1 MAHPRKYDDEA
12 PREDLICLG
21 AVFGAS
27 GIRGAVRLKVFTE
40 DLKAI
45 SQYGP
50 VTIFSQDHKDGK
62 KYKVKILHE
71 VKGGV
76 AATLKGV
83 NDRNKAE
90 ALKGAKLYIERSALP
105 DIEEEDGFYFEDL
118 VGLMARDTEG
128 SQFGKV
134 EGVYNFGAGDIIEVN
149 LSKEKGKRMYPF
161 SDEVV
166 PEVNIE
172 EGYIVVNRDAFND
185 GEEDRENSKKG

>member
-1 MAHPRKYDDEA
+1 MGSPRKYDADA
-12 PREDLICLG
+12 PREDLVCLG

-40 DLKAI
+40 DLNAI
-45 SQYGP
+45 SGYGP
-50 VTIFSQDHKDGK
+50 VTIFSHDHPDGK
-62 KYKVKILHE
+62 KHKVKILHE

-105 DIEEEDGFYFEDL
+105 ELEEDDFYFEDL
-118 VGLMARDTEG
+118 IGLMARDQDG
-128 SQFGKV
+128 KQFGKV
-134 EGVYNFGAGDIIEVN
+134 DGVYNFGAGDIVEVN

-161 SDEVV
+161 SNEVV

-172 EGYIVVNRDAFND
+172 EGYIVIDRDAFGDNGGD
-185 GEEDRENSKKG
+185 TEEPKKG